1 MQFARAKLFW
11 PQQADC
17 LQQRVLTFY
26 RRVYRSVSIEIVL
39 FGRCVVPAPVFG
51 SYSRIPTHSS
61 VDSIL
66 WSLAQSV
73 RPEHRRLWMAFI
85 CKSIDAIGKEHQKSA
100 LHGIRRWNP
109 RGCLDLLSACPQT
122 HSAIIQHVSCSL
134 PLSLSTSPNI
144 GVAIQWVSH
153 CSGLMYQIV
162 RNTQRPVLT
171 PRLLTT
177 RRLRSLP
184 CKPEHGLRT

>member
-85 CKSIDAIGKEHQKSA
+85 CKSIDSIRRRASRVPSMESGA
-100 LHGIRRWNP
+100 GIRVDAWIYSQRAL
-109 RGCLDLLSACPQT
+109 RHTLLSSNTFRALFRCHLAPAQT
-122 HSAIIQHVSCSL
+122 SVSL
-134 PLSLSTSPNI
+134 FNEFHT
-144 GVAIQWVSH
+144 VQV
-153 CSGLMYQIV
+153 
-162 RNTQRPVLT
+162 
-171 PRLLTT
+171 
-177 RRLRSLP
+177 
-184 CKPEHGLRT
+184 